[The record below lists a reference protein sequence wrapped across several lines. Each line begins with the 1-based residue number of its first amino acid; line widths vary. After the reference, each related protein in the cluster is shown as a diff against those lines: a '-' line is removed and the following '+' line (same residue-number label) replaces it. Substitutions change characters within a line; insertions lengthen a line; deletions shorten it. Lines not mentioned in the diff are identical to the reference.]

1 MHPNAEIEF
10 RTAQS
15 EEIFATLRQLEPV
28 GSVLESEKEGTT
40 PQLTAEIAT
49 SEILDRVADSII
61 DAAELS
67 ASIRQKGPFHN
78 VFLQEIET
86 ANVLVFEIKRSLEE
100 LTLGF
105 AGELTMTDQMEAL
118 MVALYLGEVPKT
130 WSNLAWPSL
139 RSLPSWLEDLTRRL
153 NQLSEWAQ
161 NPQEIPR
168 VTWISG
174 LTNPS
179 SFMTAIKQ
187 MYAEKTGSE
196 LDKLEIETEVTR
208 KEVSECEQPSR
219 DGFYVHGLYLQG
231 ARLEVSSFLSPA
243 RSKEMFFLMPVL
255 NCKAVQ
261 RVKHESA
268 NIYQCPCYITA
279 QRGSTYVF
287 TAQLKTKAASARWV
301 LAGVAAILDIGQ

>member
-15 EEIFATLRQLEPV
+15 EEMFATLRQLEPV
-28 GSVLESEKEGTT
+28 TSVFVSEKEGAT

-49 SEILDRVADSII
+49 SEILDRVSDCTV

-67 ASIRQKGPFHN
+67 LSIREKGPFQN
-78 VFLQEIET
+78 VFLQEIESIN
-86 ANVLVFEIKRSLEE
+86 ALVFEIKRSLEE

-118 MVALYLGEVPKT
+118 MAALYLGHVPGT
-130 WSNLAWPSL
+130 WATLAWPSL
-139 RSLPSWLEDLTRRL
+139 RSLPSWLSDLTRRL
-153 NQLSEWAQ
+153 NQLSEWSQ
-161 NPQEIPR
+161 NPLEIPK

-187 MYAEKTGSE
+187 MHAEKTGSE

-219 DGFYVHGLYLQG
+219 DGYYIHGLYLQG
-231 ARLEVSSFLSPA
+231 ARLEASSFLSPA
-243 RSKEMFFLMPVL
+243 RSKEMFHLLPVL

-261 RVKHESA
+261 SVKHESA
-268 NIYQCPCYITA
+268 SVYRCPCYITA

-287 TAQLKTKAASARWV
+287 TAQLKTKAPAARWV
-301 LAGVAAILDIGQ
+301 LAGAAAILDIGH